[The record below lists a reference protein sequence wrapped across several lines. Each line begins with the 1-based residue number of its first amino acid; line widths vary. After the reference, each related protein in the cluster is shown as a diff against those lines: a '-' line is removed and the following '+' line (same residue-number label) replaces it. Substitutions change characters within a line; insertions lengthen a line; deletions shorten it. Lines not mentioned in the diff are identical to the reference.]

1 MKHVAKLIRAV
12 LLTMLLL
19 GLICPIPAYAED
31 PEGGPMEGPTAGGI
45 PIAPPAEL
53 DLERLAE
60 ELLRDGVPTSLLK
73 DSALEQLPALSSSLK
88 KNDPCYGFA
97 YGTGTLCT
105 GYPMGQSYPVGNSF
119 TLTINTTPTAFL
131 VIFKWQNGQWKYYVA
146 GWLQGPGTKN
156 FIEVVTVPRP
166 GVAILIAVNLLNGDY
181 AWYWYNVV

>member
-1 MKHVAKLIRAV
+1 MKHIAKLIKAV

-19 GLICPIPAYAED
+19 ALIAPIPAYAEE
-31 PEGGPMEGPTAGGI
+31 PGAGPMEGPIVEGI
-45 PIAPPAEL
+45 PIVPPAEL
-53 DLERLAE
+53 DLERLTE

-73 DSALEQLPALSSSLK
+73 DGLPEQLPDLSSPLQN
-88 KNDPCYGFA
+88 NDPCYGFA

-105 GYPMGQSYPVGNSF
+105 AYPRGHSYPVGNSF

-131 VIFKWQNGQWKYYVA
+131 VLLKWQNGQWKYYVA
-146 GWLQGPGTKN
+146 GWVQGPGTKN

-181 AWYWYNVV
+181 GWYWYNVV